1 MPATKGHSTK
11 LEYSA
16 IPPTTYTAVAKIIDI
31 KGLSPEA
38 EDVNVSTMDSVEQW
52 EEVTAGWADA
62 GEVEVVAQY
71 EKAAN
76 TTIWGLMRQDKTYKL
91 TFSDNS
97 TWVMQGYLKKFS
109 NEVERKGIVTATLT
123 IRISGKP
130 VFTAGA

>member
-1 MPATKGHSTK
+1 MPATKGHSTQ
-11 LEYSA
+11 LAYSA
-16 IPPTTYTAVAKIIDI
+16 IPPTTYTSIAKIIDL
-31 KGLSPEA
+31 KPPEPES
-38 EDVNVSTMDSVEQW
+38 EDINVSTMESTEQW

-62 GEVEVVAQY
+62 GEMECKVQY

-76 TTIWGLMRQDKTYKL
+76 ATLYALMRLDKTYKV

-97 TWVMQGYLKKFS
+97 TWIFQGFLKKFS

-130 VFTAGA
+130 TFTAG